1 MSGWGCSIQVGGIVG
16 EGSNCLECENGK
28 GYVKEGEIQMECD
41 DNIK

>member
-1 MSGWGCSIQVGGIVG
+1 MSCWGCSIQVGGIVG
-16 EGSNCLECENGK
+16 EGNGRLDCENGK